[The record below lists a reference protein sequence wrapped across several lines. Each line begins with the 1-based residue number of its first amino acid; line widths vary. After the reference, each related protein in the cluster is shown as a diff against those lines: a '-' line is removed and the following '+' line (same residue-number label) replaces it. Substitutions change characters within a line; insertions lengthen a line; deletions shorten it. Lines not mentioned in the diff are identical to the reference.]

1 MLFRKERQAVTE
13 ATRSIRPLVAFVAV
27 ALVFSLMALVIALA
41 AN

>member
-13 ATRSIRPLVAFVAV
+13 AARNVRPLVAFVVV
-27 ALVFSLMALVIALA
+27 ALLFSVAAIFIALA